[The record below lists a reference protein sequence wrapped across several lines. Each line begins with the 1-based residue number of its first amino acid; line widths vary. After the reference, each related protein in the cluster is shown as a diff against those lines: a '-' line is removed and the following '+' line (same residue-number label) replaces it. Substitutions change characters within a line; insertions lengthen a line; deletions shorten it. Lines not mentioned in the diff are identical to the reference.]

1 MFNKFKQ
8 DWEALKAS
16 DPGHRFQDRYHRRRE
31 RYAKESNLRKFFVVI
46 IGFLI
51 ISVGILLLLFPGPG
65 WVTITVGIA
74 FMAGES
80 LILAKI
86 LDIGE
91 LIIRKLL
98 GMRGHNDK

>member
-1 MFNKFKQ
+1 MFNKFKR

-31 RYAKESNLRKFFVVI
+31 RYDKESSLRKIFVVT

-51 ISVGILLLLFPGPG
+51 IAVGIILLLIPGPG
-65 WVTITVGIA
+65 WATIVVGIA

-80 LILAKI
+80 LILAKV

-91 LIIRKLL
+91 LTIRKLL
-98 GMRGHNDK
+98 GTRGRTDK